1 MKKAKLLQDATTI
14 LTALGMP
21 RAQQN
26 DRSALTL
33 LALLDLKPGRDTWA
47 GGDNALNQRIFPGL
61 GGKILLGNGRKQE
74 LDEFCKN
81 LPSLSNFKRP
91 RKYTF
96 VKEIPK
102 SPVGK
107 ILRRKLREGD
117 IDAPHNE
124 SEAISQ

>member
-1 MKKAKLLQDATTI
+1 MVTAYIVAKDESVTE
-14 LTALGMP
+14 
-21 RAQQN
+21 
-26 DRSALTL
+26 
-33 LALLDLKPGRDTWA
+33 
-47 GGDNALNQRIFPGL
+47 
-61 GGKILLGNGRKQE
+61 QE

-117 IDAPHNE
+117 IDAPNNE
-124 SEAISQ
+124 SEAISH